1 MFRRL
6 ALKDFH
12 RFLLF
17 VYICHLLECVDALPV
32 SLVKA
37 ISQEGVWGEVAR
49 AMHMQSQQQRFLFVV
64 VQFNRVD

>member
-17 VYICHLLECVDALPV
+17 VCICHLLECVDALPV

-49 AMHMQSQQQRFLFVV
+49 AMHVQSQQQRVWFVV

>member
-6 ALKDFH
+6 ALEDFH

-49 AMHMQSQQQRFLFVV
+49 AMHM
-64 VQFNRVD
+64 